1 MAGDLSLSIKIGA
14 VVGGAL
20 AGLGSIGKTL
30 DQLTSHSDRLKA
42 KQGELGAMIERH
54 MGTLAPKTLAALN
67 RDYEKLGRTIDQLR
81 QKQERLAAGMARQE
95 QLKMQRADLRGEAL
109 DTLAIGATVAMPV
122 RQAVAFEDAML
133 GVAKQVQGARD
144 ETGKLTP
151 LYYEMGR
158 SIQAIGRDTPLA
170 TNEIAKLVEGG
181 ARMGVQGKE
190 NLLIF
195 ARQTAMMAS
204 AFEMPTEQIGE
215 SMGKI
220 ATLYKIP
227 IPAIGELADTINY
240 LDDNTIT
247 KGADLINVMERTAGV
262 FANVKISTKDAAA
275 LGSTLLTLGET
286 RETAATAINAIVQKF
301 AAAEKGTKKFQAA
314 LGEVGLSASDVQKGM
329 ATDAMGTLG
338 KISDAIRKLPQDKRI
353 GVMVELAG
361 MEHSDTLA
369 KLVSNPEELAKQ
381 RKLASS
387 TDAQGSMLRE
397 FEARKQTTSAQ
408 WAMMKNR
415 LTELTVNLGS
425 ILLPTLNSIMG
436 TIGPLVSKMADW
448 AQAHPAVTH
457 ALIGTVVALASF
469 KVASLG
475 VRYGANLILSEYG
488 KLKDGLGHLSAQW
501 LKFKAMNQAGDF
513 DKIKSRLSRFVPP
526 MPQGGW
532 RAIGPGLASGFQA
545 ALPWLGRA
553 AMMLLRLSPIGL
565 ALSAVGLLVYKY
577 WQPIKG
583 FFVGLWQGLSSVAGP
598 ALKALWDGAKSL
610 GLAFGRLIM
619 TVTPL
624 GVIFRL
630 LKPAVMPVLGAIA
643 DGALAV
649 WRWFTTLLK
658 PVDDAGGKAQNM
670 GLRFGQ
676 AIGGIIKAVVGLPA
690 RFMQLGADIVN
701 GLVKGIQDKIGSAV
715 QAIGEVGNKVAT
727 KFRSVLGIKSPSRL
741 FMGFGQNI
749 GEGAAIGIGKSTGLA
764 GKAAGALATAT
775 VVGFGAPAL
784 ATPKMPVPHPPAIPA
799 MAAPEVAMPRLP
811 QLPPLV
817 APAVP
822 APQVPAL
829 PALKLAAPEMVA
841 PRLPD
846 IPALTVPA
854 MVPPAVPAL
863 TALTS
868 PVSVAQRQPGTPV
881 LAMPA
886 MPAAEM
892 PSTALPAAGKSGGAP
907 VTVTFAPVI
916 HMATGGGNAPV
927 REQVQAGLAESYR
940 VFETNM
946 RRYLGNKGRGEF

>member
-30 DQLTSHSDRLKA
+30 DQLASHSDRLKA

-109 DTLAIGATVAMPV
+109 DTLAIGATVALPV

-158 SIQAIGRDTPLA
+158 SIQDLGDEIPLA
-170 TNEIAKLVEGG
+170 TNQIAKLVEAG
-181 ARMGVQGKE
+181 ARMGIQGKE

-195 ARQTAMMAS
+195 ARQTAIMSS
-204 AFEMPTEQIGE
+204 AFEMPTEQISE

-240 LDDNTIT
+240 LDDNTNT
-247 KGADLINVMERTAGV
+247 KGADLIEVMQRMAGV
-262 FANVKISTKDAAA
+262 VSMVKISAKDTAA

-286 RETAATAINAIVQKF
+286 PETAATSLNAIIGKF
-301 AAAEKGTKKFQAA
+301 ASAESGTKKFHAA
-314 LGEVGLSASDVQKGM
+314 LGEIGLSAKDVQKGM
-329 ATDAMGTLG
+329 SINAMDTLG

-353 GVMVELAG
+353 GVMVELVG
-361 MEHSDTLA
+361 QEHIGKLG
-369 KLVSNPEELAKQ
+369 KLVDSPEQLAKQ
-381 RKLASS
+381 RELANSANAKG
-387 TDAQGSMLRE
+387 TMEDE
-397 FEARKQTTSAQ
+397 FEARKNSTTGQ
-408 WAMMKNR
+408 WNILQNSLSR
-415 LTELTVNLGS
+415 LSVNLGS
-425 ILLPTLNSIMG
+425 ILLPTLNNIMG
-436 TIGPLVSKMADW
+436 TIGPLVSDLAKW
-448 AQAHPAVTH
+448 AEKNPQVTRAV
-457 ALIGTVVALASF
+457 IGTVVALASF
-469 KVASLG
+469 KVASLS

-513 DKIKSRLSRFVPP
+513 DKIKSRLGRFVPP

-643 DGALAV
+643 DGARAV
-649 WRWFTTLLK
+649 WRWFTNLLT

-749 GEGAAIGIGKSTGLA
+749 GEGAAIGIGKSSGLA

-784 ATPKMPVPHPPAIPA
+784 ATPTLPVPHPP
-799 MAAPEVAMPRLP
+799 
-811 QLPPLV
+811 LPPRRC
-817 APAVP
+817 
-822 APQVPAL
+822 
-829 PALKLAAPEMVA
+829 
-841 PRLPD
+841 RLHKY
-846 IPALTVPA
+846 
-854 MVPPAVPAL
+854 PPC
-863 TALTS
+863 
-868 PVSVAQRQPGTPV
+868 R
-881 LAMPA
+881 
-886 MPAAEM
+886 
-892 PSTALPAAGKSGGAP
+892 
-907 VTVTFAPVI
+907 
-916 HMATGGGNAPV
+916 H
-927 REQVQAGLAESYR
+927 
-940 VFETNM
+940 
-946 RRYLGNKGRGEF
+946 